1 MASEEVFYDVAMR
14 QLDNQMQRIGAL
26 DAKGTT
32 VFAFSSSLLALFA
45 ILASLGPALPTEG
58 IRHAFIGLILAAAI
72 VYGLILVFLYR
83 AYKPNSAFS
92 LRPHLDELQE
102 QCKQHPKDKMQVW
115 VALNCARSLCDNEP
129 KLTAKAR
136 NLLVA
141 LFAVPV
147 ETGLLAAASV
157 VALLGR

>member
-58 IRHAFIGLILAAAI
+58 IRHMHSLASYLPQPLFTDLSSSFSTEPTSRIQPLACDRTSTSYKSNANSTLRTRCK
-72 VYGLILVFLYR
+72 YGWR
-83 AYKPNSAFS
+83 
-92 LRPHLDELQE
+92 
-102 QCKQHPKDKMQVW
+102 
-115 VALNCARSLCDNEP
+115 
-129 KLTAKAR
+129 
-136 NLLVA
+136 
-141 LFAVPV
+141 
-147 ETGLLAAASV
+147 
-157 VALLGR
+157 